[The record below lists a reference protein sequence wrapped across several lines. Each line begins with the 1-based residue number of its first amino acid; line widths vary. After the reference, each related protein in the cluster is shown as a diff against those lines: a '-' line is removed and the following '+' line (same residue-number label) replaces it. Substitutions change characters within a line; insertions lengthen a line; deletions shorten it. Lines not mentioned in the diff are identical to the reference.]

1 MGVAGPGR
9 RLALPARVRSLVLG
23 LALMSCVDQPWVS
36 EPVDT
41 ARVVRVEH
49 ALVPPKSYD
58 LLFVIDTSP
67 AMQPHVENLAR
78 NLPNLINVLD
88 TVTGGRPSVHI
99 AVTTSDP
106 ADDGAFHDPNGLDDF
121 LIDERRPNGTRLDNF
136 EGSLVDAFTAA
147 ATLEP
152 GGARSQP
159 LAMARRALLRHPEFL
174 RERAYLSVIVI
185 TPQDDASPQSLG
197 VLEAFFKSAKAD
209 DEQVIVA
216 AATGLR
222 ERPCEFEGAVAT
234 ASPRLLAFLDR
245 FPGRSTVTAICQ
257 QDLSGV
263 LQQFAELLKTII
275 HDPCIEVP
283 FREETC
289 TAWLDF
295 EDRPSEVLGRCEDGL
310 GPCFAIE
317 HDPETCPG
325 GSQHK
330 VTYGHS
336 LDATHFTMECEV
348 EQVTEIVEP

>member
-1 MGVAGPGR
+1 MVGPGR
-9 RLALPARVRSLVLG
+9 RLALPARVRSLLLC
-23 LALMSCVDQPWVS
+23 LALMGCVDQPWVS
-36 EPVDT
+36 ATVET

-88 TVTGGRPSVHI
+88 TVMGGRPSVHI
-99 AVTTSDP
+99 AVTSSDP

-121 LIDERRPNGTRLDNF
+121 LVDERRPNGTRLDNF

-152 GGARSQP
+152 GGATSQP
-159 LAMARRALLRHPEFL
+159 LAMARRALLRHPTFL
-174 RERAYLSVIVI
+174 RERAYLAVIVI
-185 TPQDDASPQSLG
+185 TPQDDASPPSLDM
-197 VLEAFFKSAKAD
+197 LEAFFKSTKTD

-222 ERPCEFEGAVAT
+222 DMPCDYEGAVAT
-234 ASPRLLAFLDR
+234 ASPRLQAFLDR
-245 FPGRSTVTAICQ
+245 FPGRSTFTAICQ
-257 QDLSGV
+257 QDLSGL
-263 LQQFAELLKTII
+263 LQQLGGPLKVII
-275 HDPCIEVP
+275 YDPCIEVP

-295 EDRPSEVLGRCEDGL
+295 EDRPSEVLGRCGDGL
-310 GPCFAIE
+310 GSCFAIE
-317 HDPETCPG
+317 RAPDDCPG

-330 VTYGHS
+330 VTYDRPI
-336 LDATHFTMECEV
+336 DASHFTMECEV